1 MQNGLFGF
9 GIHRPVGMLMIVL
22 AGVVFGMVSLS
33 KLPVD
38 LLPEIDYPS
47 LTVRTRY
54 PGAAPEDVEERV
66 TEKLEDVLSTVGK
79 LVRIRSSSRAE
90 VSEILL
96 EFEWGSN
103 LPFLVQDVRERIDR
117 VFLSQGV
124 ERPLIL
130 RYDPSLDPIL
140 RIAVAGGED
149 LVRLRDLAEQE
160 IEREL
165 EGLSGVAAVRVRGG
179 LEDEIQVQVDPQRLA
194 NLRVPA
200 SLLQQR
206 LREENLNVP
215 GGTLEEGATEYVV
228 RTLNEFRTLEEIEDL
243 PVLTRGEA
251 IIKVKDLATVTR
263 THKDR
268 DVILRTEG
276 QEAVE
281 VEIFREDGANIVEV
295 AQTVRRKLFGP
306 GMGMAGMPAL
316 PEPAADEAEQQDD
329 EAAAASTEEGKD
341 SESKKGKG
349 RAALGPKPVVTKLP
363 KDVRMTVLSDQ
374 SQFVSGAISEVKQ
387 AAMFGGLLAILV
399 CYLFLR
405 RFAVTAIIGLSIP
418 VSVISAFGAMY
429 GAGVTLNVM
438 SLGGLA
444 LGIGMLVD
452 NSIVVLESITRCR
465 EEGDP
470 PLEAALRGVREV
482 GSAVTASTLTTIAVF
497 APIVFVEGI
506 AGQTFGDQSL
516 TVVASLLISLA
527 VALFFIPGLAARL
540 QLGTSN
546 EVKQPRLKIWFGAL
560 RKSFA
565 PRPAAGVPRSKTFWG
580 IGLVSLLAAGFIF
593 GSMIPG
599 LAAPYKPVPESVEA
613 EATSIEPETAQ
624 ADGEEEAAS
633 ENETPAA
640 EESDKGEEQ
649 TSGDS
654 EEDVATQVD
663 DATVIDEN
671 GIEEGQ
677 EGAIEAE
684 EGDAGEE
691 SVDSEG
697 AEAGA
702 ASTKASTPPPPKM
715 PDEVKQ
721 KITNL
726 NFVGML
732 VALPALWT
740 FGHAALWLVACF
752 ASIAVGSG
760 VFLARLMGSA
770 AFAVF
775 YILTLPFALGIRFAM
790 AVIDRVYQRVLSAAL
805 KAPLLVGLL
814 VGVIAW
820 STYVTGS
827 NLGRELLPEVLQRE
841 ITAELF
847 FPAGSPLPETDRVAR
862 DLEKKIRALDY
873 VSETAVAS
881 GADRESVSTEE
892 EGPHTS
898 RILVRT
904 QSGALAREW
913 ETQVENQLRELLDG
927 EPALARYNLRRPTLL
942 ALNAPLEI
950 EIIGDDL
957 ISISESAKQVE
968 NAVADVEGIVDLR
981 SSIRRGNPEVRVE
994 LDRLML
1000 TRHNLTVSQVAER
1013 LRLAVEGQVSSTFP
1027 GKDERIDIRVRADLS
1042 HMQHVEQLA
1051 LLPVNPDA
1059 EKPLTLGAVA
1069 NLSIADGPSEIR
1081 HIGGRRAAV
1090 LSASLAG
1097 FDLGATAS
1105 AVEAR
1110 LADLPPQKDR
1120 ILTLGGQTQ
1129 EMDSALDSLAF
1140 ALLLAIFLVYAVMAA
1155 QFESLVQPLLI
1166 MFSVPLAATG
1176 AIWVLGASGTPIS
1189 VVALLGALVL
1199 AGIVVNNAIVLV
1211 DRINQNRAG
1220 GKKLEVAILEAGR
1233 ARLRPILMTTV
1244 TTVLGMVPLTGAL
1257 SQLPVLSNYFTSEG
1271 TELRAPMALVVIS
1284 GLIASTLLTL
1294 IVIPVGYRVLALATS
1309 RND

>member
-140 RIAVAGGED
+140 RIAVAGGDD
-149 LVRLRDLAEQE
+149 LVRLRDIAEQE
-160 IEREL
+160 IEREI

-228 RTLNEFRTLEEIEDL
+228 RTLNEFRTLQEIEDL
-243 PVLTRGEA
+243 PVITRGEA
-251 IIKVKDLATVTR
+251 TIKVRDLATVTR

-268 DVILRTEG
+268 DVILRTAG
-276 QEAVE
+276 AEAVE
-281 VEIFREDGANIVEV
+281 IEIFREDGANIVEV
-295 AQTVRRKLFGP
+295 AETVRRKLFGFTMAP
-306 GMGMAGMPAL
+306 GGPPL
-316 PEPAADEAEQQDD
+316 NQPPAAEAGAASDPTGEAGEGEVSEDGEEE
-329 EAAAASTEEGKD
+329 EAAIAGTEADQGNGK
-341 SESKKGKG
+341 SKGKG
-349 RAALGPKPVVTKLP
+349 KAALGPKPIVSKLP
-363 KDVRMTVLSDQ
+363 KDVTLTVLSDQ
-374 SQFVSGAISEVKQ
+374 SQFVSGAINEVKQ
-387 AAMFGGLLAILV
+387 AALFGGFLAILV

-516 TVVASLLISLA
+516 TVVASLMISLA

-546 EVKQPRLKIWFGAL
+546 EIKQPRLSAWTKALNGSFELRPVHGVPSSILFWIIGILSAAGAIYIF
-560 RKSFA
+560 KMWVPEMKA
-565 PRPAAGVPRSKTFWG
+565 PFLPDPAAVK
-580 IGLVSLLAAGFIF
+580 AG
-593 GSMIPG
+593 
-599 LAAPYKPVPESVEA
+599 
-613 EATSIEPETAQ
+613 TA
-624 ADGEEEAAS
+624 G
-633 ENETPAA
+633 
-640 EESDKGEEQ
+640 
-649 TSGDS
+649 
-654 EEDVATQVD
+654 
-663 DATVIDEN
+663 
-671 GIEEGQ
+671 
-677 EGAIEAE
+677 
-684 EGDAGEE
+684 
-691 SVDSEG
+691 
-697 AEAGA
+697 
-702 ASTKASTPPPPKM
+702 PPKI
-715 PDEVKQ
+715 PDEVQQ
-721 KITNL
+721 KITIAT
-726 NFVGML
+726 FFGSL
-732 VALPALWT
+732 VALPAIWT
-740 FGHAALWLVACF
+740 IGHLLIWVASFAVTMLAGIALFAARLIMAAL
-752 ASIAVGSG
+752 
-760 VFLARLMGSA
+760 FL
-770 AFAVF
+770 VF
-775 YILTLPFALGIRFAM
+775 YIVTWPLAVGIQFLM
-790 AVIDRVYQRVLSAAL
+790 AVLDRVYQRVLGAAL
-805 KAPLLVGLL
+805 KAPLLVGLF
-814 VGVIAW
+814 VGLIAW
-820 STYVTGS
+820 STYITGS

-862 DLEKKIRALDY
+862 NLEAKIRELDF
-873 VSETAVAS
+873 VMETAVAS

-904 QSGALAREW
+904 LDGPLAREW
-913 ETQVENQLRELLDG
+913 ETQVENQLRVMLDG

-957 ISISESAKQVE
+957 ISIAESAKQVE
-968 NAVADVEGIVDLR
+968 NAVADVDGIVDLR

-994 LDRLML
+994 LDRMML
-1000 TRHNLTVSQVAER
+1000 TRHNLTVAQVADR

-1069 NLSIADGPSEIR
+1069 KLSIADGPSEIR

-1097 FDLGATAS
+1097 FDLGATAN

-1110 LADLPPQKDR
+1110 LAGLPPKSDR
-1120 ILTLGGQTQ
+1120 VLTLGGQTQ
-1129 EMDSALDSLAF
+1129 EMDSALDSLTF

-1176 AIWVLGASGTPIS
+1176 AIWVLGATGTPIS

-1211 DRINQNRAG
+1211 DRINQNRAA
-1220 GKKLEVAILEAGR
+1220 GKKLDVAILEAGR

-1244 TTVLGMVPLTGAL
+1244 TTVLGMVPLTG
-1257 SQLPVLSNYFTSEG
+1257 VLSTLPLFSLWFTSQG
-1271 TELRAPMALVVIS
+1271 TELRAPMALVVIF
-1284 GLIASTLLTL
+1284 GLMASTLLTL
-1294 IVIPVGYRVLALATS
+1294 IVIPVGYRVLALATE

>member
-140 RIAVAGGED
+140 RIAVAGGDD

-160 IEREL
+160 IEREI
-165 EGLSGVAAVRVRGG
+165 EGLTGVAAVRVRGG
-179 LEDEIQVQVDPQRLA
+179 LEDEIQVQVDPQRMA
-194 NLRVPA
+194 NLRIPA

-228 RTLNEFRTLEEIEDL
+228 RTLNEFRTLEEIESL

-251 IIKVKDLATVTR
+251 IIKVGDIATVSR

-268 DVILRTEG
+268 DVILRTAG

-295 AQTVRRKLFGP
+295 AESVRRKLFGVATP
-306 GMGMAGMPAL
+306 GAPKGSGA
-316 PEPAADEAEQQDD
+316 
-329 EAAAASTEEGKD
+329 EGKSG
-341 SESKKGKG
+341 SEQGAAGGGPG
-349 RAALGPKPVVTKLP
+349 RERLGPKPIADKLP
-363 KDVRMTVLSDQ
+363 DDVKLTVLSDQ
-374 SQFVSGAISEVKQ
+374 SQFVSGAIGEVKQ
-387 AAMFGGLLAILV
+387 AALFGGFLAILI

-546 EVKQPRLKIWFGAL
+546 EVKKPKFSTWIHAMVGSLK
-560 RKSFA
+560 
-565 PRPAAGVPRSKTFWG
+565 PRPMAGVPRSILFWLAG
-580 IGLVSLLAAGFIF
+580 IVSLAGAAGLFMYI
-593 GSMIPG
+593 GMLS
-599 LAAPYKPVPESVEA
+599 APYKPMPSNAEAPAAVEA
-613 EATSIEPETAQ
+613 EVGT
-624 ADGEEEAAS
+624 
-633 ENETPAA
+633 
-640 EESDKGEEQ
+640 
-649 TSGDS
+649 
-654 EEDVATQVD
+654 
-663 DATVIDEN
+663 
-671 GIEEGQ
+671 
-677 EGAIEAE
+677 EAE
-684 EGDAGEE
+684 ANGE
-691 SVDSEG
+691 
-697 AEAGA
+697 AEAGTEPDGAA
-702 ASTKASTPPPPKM
+702 ASGSETAPGSGTEAATETEAATGAAVAQSTKPPKV
-715 PDEVKQ
+715 PAEVRK
-721 KITNL
+721 KITSL
-726 NFVGML
+726 NFL
-732 VALPALWT
+732 AFAVALPAIWT
-740 FGHAALWLVACF
+740 FGHLVLWI
-752 ASIAVGSG
+752 ASWAVTAAVGIAMFG
-760 VFLARLMGSA
+760 ARLVMSL
-770 AFAVF
+770 AFAGF
-775 YILTLPFALGIRFAM
+775 YLVTWPFAIGIQIAM
-790 AVIDRVYQRVLSAAL
+790 TVLDRIYQRFLGAAL
-805 KAPLLVGLL
+805 KAPLMVGLF
-814 VGVIAW
+814 VGLIAW
-820 STYVTGS
+820 STYHTAS

-847 FPAGSPLPETDRVAR
+847 FPAGSPLEETDRVAR
-862 DLEKKIRALDY
+862 NLEKRIRDLDF
-873 VSETAVAS
+873 VTETAVAS

-904 QSGALAREW
+904 LAGANAREW
-913 ETQVENQLRELLDG
+913 ETQVENNLREMLDG

-968 NAVADVEGIVDLR
+968 LALADVDGIVDLR

-994 LDRLML
+994 LDRLKL
-1000 TRHNLTVSQVAER
+1000 TKHNLTVSQVAER

-1051 LLPVNPDA
+1051 LLPVNPESD
-1059 EKPLTLGAVA
+1059 KPLTLGAVA

-1097 FDLGATAS
+1097 FDLGATAA
-1105 AVEAR
+1105 AVEAK
-1110 LADLPPQKDR
+1110 LAGLPPKKDR
-1120 ILTLGGQTQ
+1120 VLSLGGQTQ
-1129 EMDSALDSLAF
+1129 EMDSALDSLTF

-1176 AIWVLGASGTPIS
+1176 AIWVLGATGTPIS

-1211 DRINQNRAG
+1211 DRINQNRAA
-1220 GKKLEVAILEAGR
+1220 GKKLDIAILEAGR

-1244 TTVLGMVPLTGAL
+1244 TTVLGMVPLTG
-1257 SQLPVLSNYFTSEG
+1257 VLSTLPGFNMFFTSEG
-1271 TELRAPMALVVIS
+1271 TELRAPMALVVIF

-1294 IVIPVGYRVLALATS
+1294 IVIPVGYRVLALATQ
-1309 RND
+1309 RDD

>member
-1 MQNGLFGF
+1 MQHGLLGF

-22 AGVVFGMVSLS
+22 AGVVFGMVSLT

-38 LLPEIDYPS
+38 LLPAIDYPS
-47 LTVRTRY
+47 LTVRTLY

-90 VSEILL
+90 VSEILM

-140 RIAVAGGED
+140 RIAVAGGND
-149 LVRLRDLAEQE
+149 LVRLRDIAEQE
-160 IEREL
+160 IEREI

-200 SLLQQR
+200 SLLLQR

-228 RTLNEFRTLEEIEDL
+228 RTLNEFRTLDQIRDL
-243 PVLTRGEA
+243 PVVTRGEA
-251 IIKVKDLATVTR
+251 TIRVRDLATVAR

-268 DVILRTEG
+268 DVILRTDG

-281 VEIFREDGANIVEV
+281 IEVFREDGANIVDV
-295 AQTVRRKLFGP
+295 AETVLGKLFGAA
-306 GMGMAGMPAL
+306 GMDAGAKPQAKTAGHQQGSSGGMA
-316 PEPAADEAEQQDD
+316 
-329 EAAAASTEEGKD
+329 
-341 SESKKGKG
+341 
-349 RAALGPKPVVTKLP
+349 RLGPKPIASQLPSDIKL
-363 KDVRMTVLSDQ
+363 TVLSDQ
-374 SQFVSGAISEVKQ
+374 SQFVSGAIGEVRQ
-387 AAMFGGLLAILV
+387 AAMFGGMLAILV

-405 RFAVTAIIGLSIP
+405 RLAVTFIIALSIP
-418 VSVISAFGAMY
+418 VSVIAAFGAMY

-470 PLEAALRGVREV
+470 PMQAALRGVSEV

-527 VALFFIPGLAARL
+527 VALFFIPGLAARSRL
-540 QLGTSN
+540 GVAGDQERPKLKDWAGQLGGSFRPGKMRG
-546 EVKQPRLKIWFGAL
+546 VS
-560 RKSFA
+560 KSKL
-565 PRPAAGVPRSKTFWG
+565 VWG
-580 IGLVSLLAAGFIF
+580 LGILSLLATGFMQS
-593 GSMIPG
+593 GMIQPL
-599 LAAPYKPVPESVEA
+599 LAPFTVGPDFKGPRPEI
-613 EATSIEPETAQ
+613 T
-624 ADGEEEAAS
+624 EEV
-633 ENETPAA
+633 
-640 EESDKGEEQ
+640 Q
-649 TSGDS
+649 QQ
-654 EEDVATQVD
+654 VTQLKFIMMV
-663 DATVIDEN
+663 
-671 GIEEGQ
+671 
-677 EGAIEAE
+677 
-684 EGDAGEE
+684 
-691 SVDSEG
+691 
-697 AEAGA
+697 
-702 ASTKASTPPPPKM
+702 
-715 PDEVKQ
+715 
-721 KITNL
+721 
-726 NFVGML
+726 
-732 VALPALWT
+732 VALPAIWT
-740 FGHAALWLVACF
+740 FGHLLLWFLGWIASMAAGVALVA
-752 ASIAVGSG
+752 IRLIGSLAFL
-760 VFLARLMGSA
+760 VFWTLTWPLAMGIN
-770 AFAVF
+770 AF
-775 YILTLPFALGIRFAM
+775 M
-790 AVIDRVYQRVLSAAL
+790 AVLDRVYQRFLKAAL
-805 KAPLLVGLL
+805 HAPLMVGLL
-814 VGVIAW
+814 VAVIAW
-820 STYVTGS
+820 STYSTGKD
-827 NLGRELLPEVLQRE
+827 LGRELLPEVLQSE
-841 ITAELF
+841 MTAELF
-847 FPAGSPLPETDRVAR
+847 FPAGSPLPETDRIASQ
-862 DLEKKIRALDY
+862 LEQKVRAFEG

-881 GADRESVSTEE
+881 GSDRESVSTEE

-898 RILVRT
+898 RILIRT
-904 QSGALAREW
+904 LRGPGARER
-913 ETQVENQLRELLDG
+913 ELEVEAQLRKLLDG
-927 EPALARYNLRRPTLL
+927 EPALARYNVRRPTLL

-957 ISISESAKQVE
+957 ISIGQYAREVE
-968 NAVADVEGIVDLR
+968 NALTGVEGIVDLR

-994 LDRLML
+994 LDRVQLA
-1000 TRHNLTVSQVAER
+1000 RHNLTVAQVAER

-1069 NLSIADGPSEIR
+1069 KLPIADGPSEIR

-1090 LSASLAG
+1090 LSASLSG
-1097 FDLGATAS
+1097 FDLGATAA

-1110 LADLPPQKDR
+1110 LAALPPQKDR
-1120 ILTLGGQTQ
+1120 VLSLGGQTQ
-1129 EMDSALDSLAF
+1129 EMDSALDSLTF
-1140 ALLLAIFLVYAVMAA
+1140 ALMLAIFLVYAVMAA

-1166 MFSVPLAATG
+1166 MFSVPLAASG
-1176 AIWVLGASGTPIS
+1176 AIWALGATGTPIS

-1211 DRINQNRAG
+1211 DRINQNRKNG
-1220 GKKLEVAILEAGR
+1220 QKLEVAILEAGR

-1244 TTVLGMVPLTGAL
+1244 TTVLGMLPLTGWL
-1257 SQLPVLSNYFTSEG
+1257 GNLPFTDMFAASEG
-1271 TELRAPMALVVIS
+1271 TELRAPMALVVIA
-1284 GLIASTLLTL
+1284 GLTASTLLTL
-1294 IVIPVGYRVLALATS
+1294 VVIPVGYRVLALATQ